1 MDFIQ
6 TLASKLDLDPNQAQ
20 GVAGAVLTQ
29 VRGALDDDTD
39 GDDATAAFDSA
50 VPELGG
56 WKAAAGK
63 LMGGGDDEPDEG
75 GLGGLLGGLTSGG
88 GGGLLG
94 AVAGAVGGADARNTV
109 ALVGLMSKLG
119 LGADK
124 AAMVAPI
131 AYSFLKDRLD
141 GNVLELALKAAPFLV
156 GGGDDDDTPDEA
168 DDDGLDLGDA
178 LGALGSFLK

>member
-6 TLASKLDLDPNQAQ
+6 TLASQLDLDPNQAQ

-39 GDDATAAFDSA
+39 GDDATSAFDAA

-56 WKAAAGK
+56 WQAAASK
-63 LMGGGDDEPDEG
+63 LMGGDDEPAQESG

-109 ALVGLMSKLG
+109 ALVGLLGKLG

-131 AYSFLKDRLD
+131 AYKFLKERLD
-141 GNVLELALKAAPFLV
+141 ENVLGMALKAAPFLI
-156 GGGDDDDTPDEA
+156 GGDDEGDKA
-168 DDDGLDLGDA
+168 DDGPDLGDA
-178 LGALGSFLK
+178 LGALGGFLK